1 LFIAGKFKPE
11 WFGLEVSGGKTRVL
25 SGVQR
30 EFWAKKK
37 PPCEQGGFFR

>member
-1 LFIAGKFKPE
+1 
-11 WFGLEVSGGKTRVL
+11 VL